1 MRATNGFGP
10 KWGFAVQFNSTA
22 AVIAAIPHAPPPDPT
37 HVSLAC
43 RKPYEEESFRHP
55 DG

>member
-1 MRATNGFGP
+1 LLVAL
-10 KWGFAVQFNSTA
+10 
-22 AVIAAIPHAPPPDPT
+22 

-43 RKPYEEESFRHP
+43 RKPYEEESFRHL